1 MAACTCKFPGLEL
14 TVGERAL
21 DDPKCRKKAGFPG
34 REPHMSSMAFCL
46 RFSYNTKEEVNR
58 MSDVLERVKRIV
70 VDRLGADEAEVTL
83 EASFKE
89 DLGADSLDVVELV
102 MELEDEFDLE
112 ISDEDAE
119 KITTV
124 GEVVNY
130 IQSHT

>member
-1 MAACTCKFPGLEL
+1 MA
-14 TVGERAL
+14 
-21 DDPKCRKKAGFPG
+21 
-34 REPHMSSMAFCL
+34 
-46 RFSYNTKEEVNR
+46 
-58 MSDVLERVKRIV
+58 DVLDRVKRII
-70 VDRLGADEAEVTL
+70 VDRLGVEESEVTM
-83 EASFKE
+83 EASFKD

-130 IQSHT
+130 INAQS